1 MKVATPEILLA
12 LRAPN
17 AGWLAALLCAL
28 DEAQRDPDFSAVQR
42 DLVHRLLDSERLA
55 PPVVAA
61 AHERLARF
69 EDSLRDTYEDL
80 LAVEDV
86 PAPTPA
92 EPKRPKLTL
101 CVANG

>member
-1 MKVATPEILLA
+1 MKVATPEVLLA

-17 AGWLAALLCAL
+17 AGWLAALICAL
-28 DEAQRDPDFSAVQR
+28 DEAQRDPDFSAAQR
-42 DLVHRLLDSERLA
+42 DLVHRLLDAERLA
-55 PPVVAA
+55 LPVVAA
-61 AHERLARF
+61 AHDRLARF

-80 LAVEDV
+80 LEAEAA
-86 PAPTPA
+86 PAPVAA